1 MEKEEVIVN
10 NEEAKEE
17 VINKQEDKINIP
29 LKDLVEQEKEKYYL
43 AKELAKQQSF
53 NEELTKKFE
62 ELQNQIKELK
72 ETKINY
78 VEAKEQAEQMKQSP
92 ANESWADFVKRVKYK
107 NTRITKGILCS
118 ISFSMI

>member
-10 NEEAKEE
+10 NEEQKEE
-17 VINKQEDKINIP
+17 VISKQEDKINIP

-78 VEAKEQAEQMKQSP
+78 VEAKEQMEQMKQSP
-92 ANESWADFVKRVKYK
+92 ASESWADFVKRVKYK
-107 NTRITKGILCS
+107 N
-118 ISFSMI
+118 

>member
-10 NEEAKEE
+10 NEEQKQE
-17 VINKQEDKINIP
+17 VINNKEEDKVSIP

-43 AKELAKQQSF
+43 AKELAKQQTF

-78 VEAKEQAEQMKQSP
+78 VEAKEQEQQVQQSQQS
-92 ANESWADFVKRVKYK
+92 ESWEDFVKKVKYK
-107 NTRITKGILCS
+107 N
-118 ISFSMI
+118 

>member
-10 NEEAKEE
+10 NEEQKQE
-17 VINKQEDKINIP
+17 VINNQEDKINIP

-78 VEAKEQAEQMKQSP
+78 VEAKEQEQQTKQSP
-92 ANESWADFVKRVKYK
+92 ANESWEDFVKRVKYK
-107 NTRITKGILCS
+107 N
-118 ISFSMI
+118 

>member
-10 NEEAKEE
+10 NEEKKEE
-17 VINKQEDKINIP
+17 VINNQEDKINIP

-78 VEAKEQAEQMKQSP
+78 VEAKEQEQQTKQGQET
-92 ANESWADFVKRVKYK
+92 ESWADFVKRVKYR
-107 NTRITKGILCS
+107 N
-118 ISFSMI
+118 

>member
-10 NEEAKEE
+10 NEEQKQE
-17 VINKQEDKINIP
+17 VINNQEDKINIP

-78 VEAKEQAEQMKQSP
+78 VEAKEQAEQTKQSP
-92 ANESWADFVKRVKYK
+92 ANESWEDFVKRVKYK
-107 NTRITKGILCS
+107 N
-118 ISFSMI
+118 

>member
-10 NEEAKEE
+10 NEEQKEE

-29 LKDLVEQEKEKYYL
+29 LKDLVEQEKEKYFL

-78 VEAKEQAEQMKQSP
+78 VEAKEQMEQMKQSP
-92 ANESWADFVKRVKYK
+92 TQESWADFVKRVKYK
-107 NTRITKGILCS
+107 N
-118 ISFSMI
+118 

>member
-10 NEEAKEE
+10 NEEQKEE

-29 LKDLVEQEKEKYYL
+29 LKDLVEQEKEKYFL

-78 VEAKEQAEQMKQSP
+78 VEAKEQMEQMKQSP
-92 ANESWADFVKRVKYK
+92 ASESWEDFVKRVKYK
-107 NTRITKGILCS
+107 N
-118 ISFSMI
+118 

>member
-10 NEEAKEE
+10 NEEQKEE
-17 VINKQEDKINIP
+17 VISKQEDKINIP

-78 VEAKEQAEQMKQSP
+78 VEAKEQMEQMKQSP

-107 NTRITKGILCS
+107 N
-118 ISFSMI
+118 

>member
-1 MEKEEVIVN
+1 MEKEEIIVN

-92 ANESWADFVKRVKYK
+92 TQESWADFVKRVKYK
-107 NTRITKGILCS
+107 N
-118 ISFSMI
+118 

>member
-10 NEEAKEE
+10 NEEQKEE

-78 VEAKEQAEQMKQSP
+78 VEAKEQMEQMKQSP
-92 ANESWADFVKRVKYK
+92 ENESWADFVKRVKYK
-107 NTRITKGILCS
+107 N
-118 ISFSMI
+118 

>member
-1 MEKEEVIVN
+1 MEKEEIIVN
-10 NEEAKEE
+10 NEEIKEE

-92 ANESWADFVKRVKYK
+92 TQESWADFVKRVKYK
-107 NTRITKGILCS
+107 N
-118 ISFSMI
+118 

>member
-10 NEEAKEE
+10 NEEQKEE

-43 AKELAKQQSF
+43 AKELAKQQTF

-92 ANESWADFVKRVKYK
+92 TQESWADFVKRVKYK
-107 NTRITKGILCS
+107 N
-118 ISFSMI
+118 

>member
-1 MEKEEVIVN
+1 MEKEEIIVN
-10 NEEAKEE
+10 NEPTKEE

-78 VEAKEQAEQMKQSP
+78 VEAKEQAEQVKQSP

-107 NTRITKGILCS
+107 N
-118 ISFSMI
+118 

>member
-1 MEKEEVIVN
+1 MEKEEIIVN
-10 NEEAKEE
+10 NEEQKEE

-107 NTRITKGILCS
+107 N
-118 ISFSMI
+118 

>member
-1 MEKEEVIVN
+1 MEKEEIIVN
-10 NEEAKEE
+10 NEEQKEE
-17 VINKQEDKINIP
+17 VISKEEDKINIP

-43 AKELAKQQSF
+43 AKELAKQQTF

-78 VEAKEQAEQMKQSP
+78 VEAKEQAEQVKQSP

-107 NTRITKGILCS
+107 N
-118 ISFSMI
+118 

>member
-10 NEEAKEE
+10 NEEQKEE

-29 LKDLVEQEKEKYYL
+29 LKDLVEQEKEKYFL

-78 VEAKEQAEQMKQSP
+78 VEAKEQMEQMKQSP

-107 NTRITKGILCS
+107 N
-118 ISFSMI
+118 

>member
-10 NEEAKEE
+10 NEEQKQE
-17 VINKQEDKINIP
+17 VINNQEDKINIP

-78 VEAKEQAEQMKQSP
+78 VEAKEQEQQTKQSP
-92 ANESWADFVKRVKYK
+92 ANESWEDFVKRVKYR
-107 NTRITKGILCS
+107 N
-118 ISFSMI
+118 

>member
-10 NEEAKEE
+10 NEEQKEE
-17 VINKQEDKINIP
+17 VISKQEDKINIP
-29 LKDLVEQEKEKYYL
+29 LKDLVEQEKEKYFL

-78 VEAKEQAEQMKQSP
+78 VEAKEQMEQMKQSP
-92 ANESWADFVKRVKYK
+92 TNESWADFVKRVKYK
-107 NTRITKGILCS
+107 N
-118 ISFSMI
+118 

>member
-10 NEEAKEE
+10 NEEQKEE

-92 ANESWADFVKRVKYK
+92 TNESWADFVKRVKYK
-107 NTRITKGILCS
+107 N
-118 ISFSMI
+118 

>member
-10 NEEAKEE
+10 NEEQKEE
-17 VINKQEDKINIP
+17 VISKQEDKINIP
-29 LKDLVEQEKEKYYL
+29 LKDLVEQEKEKYFL

-107 NTRITKGILCS
+107 N
-118 ISFSMI
+118 

>member
-10 NEEAKEE
+10 NEEQKEE

-78 VEAKEQAEQMKQSP
+78 VEAKEQMEQMKQSP
-92 ANESWADFVKRVKYK
+92 AQESWADFVKRVKYK
-107 NTRITKGILCS
+107 N
-118 ISFSMI
+118 

>member
-10 NEEAKEE
+10 NEETKQE
-17 VINKQEDKINIP
+17 VINKEEDKINIP

-92 ANESWADFVKRVKYK
+92 TQESWADFVKRVKYK
-107 NTRITKGILCS
+107 N
-118 ISFSMI
+118 

>member
-10 NEEAKEE
+10 NEDQKEE

-78 VEAKEQAEQMKQSP
+78 VEAKEQMEQMKQSP

-107 NTRITKGILCS
+107 N
-118 ISFSMI
+118 

>member
-1 MEKEEVIVN
+1 MEKEEIIVN
-10 NEEAKEE
+10 NEETKQE
-17 VINKQEDKINIP
+17 VISKEEDKINIP

-43 AKELAKQQSF
+43 AKELAKQQTF

-78 VEAKEQAEQMKQSP
+78 VEAKEQAEQVKQSP

-107 NTRITKGILCS
+107 N
-118 ISFSMI
+118 

>member
-1 MEKEEVIVN
+1 ME
-10 NEEAKEE
+10 KEE

-78 VEAKEQAEQMKQSP
+78 VEAKEQMEQMKQSP

-107 NTRITKGILCS
+107 N
-118 ISFSMI
+118 

>member
-1 MEKEEVIVN
+1 MEKEEIIVN
-10 NEEAKEE
+10 NEETKQE

-107 NTRITKGILCS
+107 N
-118 ISFSMI
+118 

>member
-10 NEEAKEE
+10 NEEQKEE

-29 LKDLVEQEKEKYYL
+29 LKDLVEQEKERYYL

-92 ANESWADFVKRVKYK
+92 AQESWADFVKRVKYK
-107 NTRITKGILCS
+107 N
-118 ISFSMI
+118 

>member
-10 NEEAKEE
+10 NEEQKEE

-62 ELQNQIKELK
+62 ELQNQVKELK

-78 VEAKEQAEQMKQSP
+78 VEAKEQMEQMKQSP

-107 NTRITKGILCS
+107 N
-118 ISFSMI
+118 

>member
-10 NEEAKEE
+10 NEEQKEE

-78 VEAKEQAEQMKQSP
+78 VEAKEQAEQIKQSP

-107 NTRITKGILCS
+107 N
-118 ISFSMI
+118 

>member
-1 MEKEEVIVN
+1 M
-10 NEEAKEE
+10 
-17 VINKQEDKINIP
+17 
-29 LKDLVEQEKEKYYL
+29 EQEKEKYYL

-78 VEAKEQAEQMKQSP
+78 VEAKEQMEQMKQSP
-92 ANESWADFVKRVKYK
+92 ANES
-107 NTRITKGILCS
+107 
-118 ISFSMI
+118 

>member
-1 MEKEEVIVN
+1 MEKEEIIVN
-10 NEEAKEE
+10 NEETKQE
-17 VINKQEDKINIP
+17 VISKEEDKINIP

-43 AKELAKQQSF
+43 AKELAKQQTF

-78 VEAKEQAEQMKQSP
+78 VEAKEQMEQMKQSP
-92 ANESWADFVKRVKYK
+92 TQESWADFVKRVKYK
-107 NTRITKGILCS
+107 N
-118 ISFSMI
+118 

>member
-10 NEEAKEE
+10 NEEQKEE
-17 VINKQEDKINIP
+17 VISKQEDKINIP
-29 LKDLVEQEKEKYYL
+29 LKDLVEQEKEKYFL
-43 AKELAKQQSF
+43 AKELATQQSF

-78 VEAKEQAEQMKQSP
+78 VEAKEQMEQMKQSP

-107 NTRITKGILCS
+107 N
-118 ISFSMI
+118 

>member
-17 VINKQEDKINIP
+17 VINKQEDKTNIP

-78 VEAKEQAEQMKQSP
+78 VEAKEQMEQMKQSP

-107 NTRITKGILCS
+107 N
-118 ISFSMI
+118 

>member
-10 NEEAKEE
+10 NEEQKEE

-29 LKDLVEQEKEKYYL
+29 LKDLVEQEKEKYFL

-78 VEAKEQAEQMKQSP
+78 VEAKEQMEQIKQSP

-107 NTRITKGILCS
+107 N
-118 ISFSMI
+118 

>member
-10 NEEAKEE
+10 NEEQKEE

-78 VEAKEQAEQMKQSP
+78 VEAKEQAEQVKQSP

-107 NTRITKGILCS
+107 N
-118 ISFSMI
+118 